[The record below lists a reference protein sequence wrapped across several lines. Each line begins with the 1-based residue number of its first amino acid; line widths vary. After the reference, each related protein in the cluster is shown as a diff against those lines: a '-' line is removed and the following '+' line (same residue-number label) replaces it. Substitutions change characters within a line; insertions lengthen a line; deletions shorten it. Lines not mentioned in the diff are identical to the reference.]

1 MGDHQQLVERDGGV
15 LKPTIRMMQNAA
27 YRRCLIKTSKALVW
41 VMIGVEL
48 SDPLLSLGGPP
59 SW

>member
-1 MGDHQQLVERDGGV
+1 MGDHQQFVVRDGGV
-15 LKPTIRMMQNAA
+15 LEPKVRMTQCAN
-27 YRRCLIKTSKALVW
+27 YRRCLIKASKVLVW

-48 SDPLLSLGGPP
+48 SDPLLSLGGLP

>member
-1 MGDHQQLVERDGGV
+1 MGDHQQLEVRDGGV
-15 LKPTIRMMQNAA
+15 LEPKVRVTQYAN
-27 YRRCLIKTSKALVW
+27 YRGCLIKASKVLVW

-48 SDPLLSLGGPP
+48 SDSLLSPGGPP